1 MTVEEFQRQE
11 VKSTLFSILTW
22 GMGMLAAIT
31 YIKGM
36 LLQTITSQEEETKCG
51 AEKKELFSAK
61 FTILLVISGLK
72 MSAQD
77 AFAHGDVQYVLH
89 DSARACKCTCVCDRA
104 SPRSSTLFTVFAL
117 SDIMNHF
124 LCEALSKNHRKSSHD
139 IYRCSC

>member
-1 MTVEEFQRQE
+1 
-11 VKSTLFSILTW
+11 
-22 GMGMLAAIT
+22 MLAAIT

-36 LLQTITSQEEETKCG
+36 LLQTITSQEGETKCG

-89 DSARACKCTCVCDRA
+89 DSARARKYTCVYHRA
-104 SPRSSTLFTVFAL
+104 SPQSSTLFTMFVL
-117 SDIMNHF
+117 
-124 LCEALSKNHRKSSHD
+124 
-139 IYRCSC
+139 